1 MRLSRLFVSAFIG
14 LVLVFGAISRV
25 SAQSQEV
32 QQLLLNVEKLSQF
45 KNILRDM
52 KAGYEIISTGYNAV
66 RDISKGN
73 FSLHETFLDGLLAV
87 SPEVRKY
94 HKIVGIVS
102 AQGRIL
108 SEYKAAFSSFRSSDK
123 FSVNEIDYLGSVYEN
138 LNKQSLKNLEALL
151 MVITA
156 GEMRMSDDERLAAID
171 AIYADMQEKLVFL
184 RHFNTQGIGIIRQR
198 KLEQR
203 EVDVMKDLYTIHP

>member
-1 MRLSRLFVSAFIG
+1 MRSSRL
-14 LVLVFGAISRV
+14 LVPVMALLLVFGSGFRV

-102 AQGRIL
+102 VQGRIL
-108 SEYKAAFSSFRSSDK
+108 LEYRAAFSSFKSSGK
-123 FSVNEIDYLGSVYEN
+123 FNVREIEYLGSVYGN
-138 LNKQSLKNLEALL
+138 LNRQSLANLEALL

-156 GEMRMSDDERLAAID
+156 GQLRMSDDERLAAID
-171 AIYADMQEKLVFL
+171 AIYSEMQEKLLFL
-184 RHFNTQGIGIIRQR
+184 RHFNAQGIGIARQR

-203 EVDVMKDLYTIHP
+203 DVSAMQDLFNVHP

>member
-1 MRLSRLFVSAFIG
+1 MRLSKALVVYLGMSFCFLFSSFK
-14 LVLVFGAISRV
+14 V
-25 SAQSQEV
+25 SAQSAEV

-73 FSLHETFLDGLLAV
+73 FSLHETFLDGLMAV

-94 HKIVGIVS
+94 HKIAGIVS

-108 SEYKAAFSSFRSSDK
+108 SEYKAAFAEFSLSDR
-123 FSVNEIDYLGSVYEN
+123 FAVSELDHMASVYGN
-138 LNKQSLKNLEALL
+138 LNKQSLANLEALL

-156 GEMRMSDDERLAAID
+156 GQLRMSDEERLAAID
-171 AIYADMQEKLVFL
+171 RIFADMQEKLLFL
-184 RHFNTQGIGIIRQR
+184 RHFNAQGIAISRQR
-198 KLEQR
+198 KLEQK
-203 EVDVMKDLYTIHP
+203 EVTGLQELYNVHP

>member
-1 MRLSRLFVSAFIG
+1 MKSSRLFISAFVG
-14 LVLVFGAISRV
+14 LLLVFDSVARV

-73 FSLHETFLDGLLAV
+73 FSLYETFLDGLLAV

-108 SEYKAAFSSFRSSDK
+108 SEYKVAFSSFRSSDK
-123 FSVNEIDYLGSVYEN
+123 FNVKEIDYLGSVYGN
-138 LNKQSLKNLEALL
+138 LNKQSLANLEALL

-156 GEMRMSDDERLAAID
+156 GHLRMSDDERLAAID
-171 AIYADMQEKLVFL
+171 AIYSDMQEKLLFL
-184 RHFNTQGIGIIRQR
+184 RHFNAQGLGIARQR

-203 EVDVMKDLYTIHP
+203 EVDAIKDLYTIHP